1 MPVLTF
7 RCTSRLGYDAI
18 RFALGT
24 ECAVTWRRLA
34 LASAS
39 PSESRS
45 VKTRIGA
52 FIPACRSSAPSS
64 AVTTAKESAPASRA
78 ARAVGTAPWPY
89 ALAFTTAMSRA
100 PPARRL
106 RVRTLCRMAPR
117 STSAQVRL
125 GTVGGA
131 CTTKCWL
138 EARFE
143 DVEGKNVHAGYDT
156 QQALVL
162 DDGQDLLALLGHDGG
177 ALQGLPAVLLPIPKR
192 DDATQDIQKA
202 RRFDLRILED
212 QISLRDYPD
221 QTIAFHNWSAR
232 DAGLGEEPDGI
243 LHRALRSQGRPVG
256 LQNFP
261 DFKLPDVLLLHAL

>member
-64 AVTTAKESAPASRA
+64 AVTTA
-78 ARAVGTAPWPY
+78 
-89 ALAFTTAMSRA
+89 MSRA

-117 STSAQVRL
+117 FTSAQVRL

-131 CTTKCWL
+131 CTTKRWL

-143 DVEGKNVHAGYDT
+143 DVEGKNVHAGYDA

-162 DDGQDLLALLGHDGG
+162 DDGQDLLALLGHDGRGLDQGRLRGDGYGVLRHNLTNGDAG
-177 ALQGLPAVLLPIPKR
+177 ALQGLPAVLLPVSKG

>member
-7 RCTSRLGYDAI
+7 RCTSRPGYDAI

-34 LASAS
+34 LARAS
-39 PSESRS
+39 PSGSRS

-131 CTTKCWL
+131 YTTKRWL

-143 DVEGKNVHAGYDT
+143 DVEGKNVHAGYDA

-162 DDGQDLLALLGHDGG
+162 DDGQDLLALLGHDGRG
-177 ALQGLPAVLLPIPKR
+177 LDQGRLRGDGYGVLR
-192 DDATQDIQKA
+192 H
-202 RRFDLRILED
+202 
-212 QISLRDYPD
+212 YPD

-261 DFKLPDVLLLHAL
+261 DFKLPDVLLFHAL